1 MGERRR
7 EKAHG
12 CDAQIVEDLG
22 EPCPW
27 IGALVLVRNFAVE
40 AVDAGDLT
48 GFVISAQKCDFVGI
62 TRRESES
69 RPGPEFQ
76 T

>member
-1 MGERRR
+1 MGEGRRG
-7 EKAHG
+7 AYG
-12 CDAQIVEDLG
+12 CDAEIVEDLG
-22 EPCPW
+22 EPGPW

-40 AVDAGDLT
+40 AVDAGDFT

-62 TRRESES
+62 TTRKWES